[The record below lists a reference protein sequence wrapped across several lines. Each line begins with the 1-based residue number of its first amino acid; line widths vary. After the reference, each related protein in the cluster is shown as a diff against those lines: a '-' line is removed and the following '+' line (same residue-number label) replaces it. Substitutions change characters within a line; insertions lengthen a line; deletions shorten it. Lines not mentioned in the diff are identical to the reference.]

1 MSDTHTYIELNE
13 EGNIKF
19 IGGSFKAKDIK
30 KYFKELQ
37 DNIKGNGSR
46 EKTIRRD

>member
-1 MSDTHTYIELNE
+1 MAHTYIELNE
-13 EGNIKF
+13 EGKIKF

-46 EKTIRRD
+46 EKTIRTD